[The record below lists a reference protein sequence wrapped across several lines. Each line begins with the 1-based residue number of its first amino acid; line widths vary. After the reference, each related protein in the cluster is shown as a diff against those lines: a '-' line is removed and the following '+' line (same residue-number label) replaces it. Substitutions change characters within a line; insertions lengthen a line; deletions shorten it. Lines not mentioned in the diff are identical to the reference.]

1 MSTNTS
7 TWKSIF
13 IIFCFN
19 FGRYPHHN
27 HSMAWNGQTNEQDCD
42 VSPSVLGCGGWSN
55 EKIRTHQNGQCP
67 VSLFE
72 MGKKQEI

>member
-1 MSTNTS
+1 
-7 TWKSIF
+7 
-13 IIFCFN
+13 
-19 FGRYPHHN
+19 
-27 HSMAWNGQTNEQDCD
+27 MAWNGQTNEQDCD

-72 MGKKQEI
+72 KGKKQEI